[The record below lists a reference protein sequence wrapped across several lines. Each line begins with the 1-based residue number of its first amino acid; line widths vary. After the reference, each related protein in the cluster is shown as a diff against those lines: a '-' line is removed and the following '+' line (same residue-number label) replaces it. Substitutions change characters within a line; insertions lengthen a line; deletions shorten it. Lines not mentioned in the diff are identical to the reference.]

1 MRFTVRCIEGG
12 AWSPWAHW
20 RRWMLVLMVG
30 GLASCAHEPRPRP
43 AAPSPGAA
51 AAPEVVAGDGPVRDW
66 ATYRLRA
73 ALRIAAAS
81 AGQTYDGVPPEPL
94 LAIPVFEIS
103 LDARGNVTHVDLL
116 RAPRQAKDTI
126 ELARAA
132 ILRAGPLGS
141 PAGLPGPRKFVE
153 TFLFA
158 DDRRFKLRTL
168 HERGLSP
175 SQTQ

>member
-1 MRFTVRCIEGG
+1 MRFTVRCIDGG
-12 AWSPWAHW
+12 IWSPWQHW

-43 AAPSPGAA
+43 AVPAPGAA
-51 AAPEVVAGDGPVRDW
+51 TVPGLAGDDGPVRDW
-66 ATYRLRA
+66 AAYRLRA

-81 AGQTYDGVPPEPL
+81 AGQTYDGTPPEPL
-94 LAIPVFEIS
+94 LAIPVLEIS
-103 LDARGNVTHVDLL
+103 LDARGNVTRVDVL
-116 RAPRQAKDTI
+116 REPRQAKDTI
-126 ELARAA
+126 ALARAA
-132 ILRAGPLGS
+132 VLRAGPLGS

-168 HERGLSP
+168 HERGMQP
-175 SQTQ
+175 QTQ

>member
-1 MRFTVRCIEGG
+1 MRFTVRCIDGG

-30 GLASCAHEPRPRP
+30 SLASCGHGPRPP
-43 AAPSPGAA
+43 ASAPAA
-51 AAPEVVAGDGPVRDW
+51 AAVPEATPSDGPVRDW

-73 ALRIAAAS
+73 AQRIAAAS
-81 AGQTYDGVPPEPL
+81 AGQTYDGTPPEPL
-94 LAIPVFEIS
+94 LAIPVLEIS
-103 LDARGNVTHVDLL
+103 LDARGNVTRVDVL

-168 HERGLSP
+168 HELGLRGGL
-175 SQTQ
+175 Q